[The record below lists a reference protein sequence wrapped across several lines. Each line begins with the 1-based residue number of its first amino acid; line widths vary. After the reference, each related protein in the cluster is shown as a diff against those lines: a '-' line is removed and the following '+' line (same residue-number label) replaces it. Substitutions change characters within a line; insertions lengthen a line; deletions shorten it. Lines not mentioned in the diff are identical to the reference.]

1 MNILFVMETRIN
13 AGSIQAVGSY
23 TKIARKLG
31 HKVAV
36 YGNKLL
42 GFSNIFFT
50 KKINSYNYVIFIFE
64 SNLDWINKLQLTKI
78 LSTFDRSKRIIL
90 DADGMY
96 NKPICIDGYDY
107 NHSDDLSY
115 KKWKNYYHSITDY
128 VIQPSIIKSMKKNVF
143 SIPFYGYESSS
154 RIKQSMNKKYD
165 LVYVG
170 HNWWRWDIMKNVVLP
185 NILACKDKIN
195 TTCFIGHWWDKPPSW
210 AKECD
215 FEGPFKMDVKKFK
228 ELKIKT
234 KSAVEYSKVI
244 KTMSQGN
251 INIMTQRP
259 LLRHFKHVTSKYFEI
274 FLADTIPLVVLD
286 KEHSQEI
293 YGSDGKNIIINEK
306 TNRNKI
312 REVLQESNRYKNII
326 NNIRYH
332 LSKNHSYDMRLG
344 ELIYILKGLK

>member
-1 MNILFVMETRIN
+1 
-13 AGSIQAVGSY
+13 
-23 TKIARKLG
+23 
-31 HKVAV
+31 
-36 YGNKLL
+36 
-42 GFSNIFFT
+42 
-50 KKINSYNYVIFIFE
+50 
-64 SNLDWINKLQLTKI
+64 
-78 LSTFDRSKRIIL
+78 
-90 DADGMY
+90 
-96 NKPICIDGYDY
+96 
-107 NHSDDLSY
+107 
-115 KKWKNYYHSITDY
+115 
-128 VIQPSIIKSMKKNVF
+128 
-143 SIPFYGYESSS
+143 
-154 RIKQSMNKKYD
+154 MNKKYD

-251 INIMTQRP
+251 LNIMTQRP